1 MKPVYAAFS
10 SVAGNTRLRL
20 YLSEYQIKK
29 KKKKYSVYIDIYI
42 FTLARRN
49 LEFLTKCE
57 SNRADKVREGGKSI
71 EGASSYIVEL
81 FISRRSGESS
91 EADYTEG
98 GTAILRNFF
107 EGEIAREEEEEEI
120 VEPIH

>member
-57 SNRADKVREGGKSI
+57 SNRADKVREGGRKGVSREHRRI
-71 EGASSYIVEL
+71 SWNCLFREGAARVAKQIT
-81 FISRRSGESS
+81 RRGERR
-91 EADYTEG
+91 Y
-98 GTAILRNFF
+98 
-107 EGEIAREEEEEEI
+107 
-120 VEPIH
+120 